1 MTTKPE
7 SAHWR
12 QRIGAAGLFGSTG
25 LCFLSALFFGASA
38 PFASLLAHRMDG
50 FLLAGLL
57 YVGAALAMA
66 PFAAADRPTK
76 RQWKASTP
84 RLAGAVIFGGAVGP
98 ALLALGL
105 AHVTAGTASL
115 LLNLELVFTTFV
127 AGLVFREYIGLRI
140 MAGTVLVMLGSV
152 LLTWTGEA
160 NVRWGALLIAGACLA
175 WAVDNAVT
183 AALDHMSA
191 AMITVVKGT
200 IAGGANCLIGVAR
213 SDALPSLPVILA
225 ALAVGAVGYGVS
237 MTLWVQGARNV
248 GAARGQLIFST
259 APFLGAL
266 VVWVGF
272 WETPTLL
279 EVAAAV
285 VAAAGV
291 GFVVG
296 SSHEHD
302 HEHHELTHTHTHT
315 HNDDHHDHEHHEP
328 VPAGV
333 AHSHEHTHT
342 PMRHRHH
349 HMPDL
354 HHRHDH

>member
-1 MTTKPE
+1 MTKPK
-7 SAHWR
+7 SVRWW
-12 QRIGAAGLFGSTG
+12 QRVGVTGLFGSTG

-66 PFAAADRPTK
+66 PFAVSDRPTK
-76 RQWKASTP
+76 RQWKASAP

-98 ALLALGL
+98 VLLALGL

-127 AGLVFREYIGLRI
+127 AGLVFREYIGLRV
-140 MAGTVLVMLGSV
+140 MVGTGLVMLGSV

-160 NVRWGALLIAGACLA
+160 NVRWGVLLIAGACLA

-183 AALDHMSA
+183 AALDHLSA
-191 AMITVVKGT
+191 AMITTVKGT
-200 IAGGANCLIGVAR
+200 IAGGINCLIGIAR
-213 SDALPSLPVILA
+213 SDALPNLPEVLA

-237 MTLWVQGARNV
+237 MTLWVQGARTV

-266 VVWVGF
+266 VAWVGF

-279 EVAAAV
+279 EATAAA

-296 SSHEHD
+296 SGHD
-302 HEHHELTHTHTHT
+302 HDHTHHEMTHTHTHT
-315 HNDDHHDHEHHEP
+315 HDDHHDHDHPEP
-328 VPAGV
+328 VLAGV
-333 AHSHEHTHT
+333 AHSHEHTHP

-354 HHRHDH
+354 HHRHSH